1 MRRLAVASRGAPARR
16 ALLPAVSPDL
26 HRHHAHRQRDRRRGA
41 GGAAALPWRD
51 RPAHRGAPT
60 LAGTSSGY
68 DAERLGRH
76 GACSLGAEGGGAVTP
91 AAHVVTTRWSF
102 QRLLS
107 ASVGQQFLSRKLLL
121 MNFVT
126 FVFVHIASVLDQS
139 ADFSL
144 KLALFDFLE
153 TELAQSVTGL

>member
-1 MRRLAVASRGAPARR
+1 M
-16 ALLPAVSPDL
+16 
-26 HRHHAHRQRDRRRGA
+26 
-41 GGAAALPWRD
+41 
-51 RPAHRGAPT
+51 
-60 LAGTSSGY
+60 
-68 DAERLGRH
+68 
-76 GACSLGAEGGGAVTP
+76 
-91 AAHVVTTRWSF
+91 TTRWSF